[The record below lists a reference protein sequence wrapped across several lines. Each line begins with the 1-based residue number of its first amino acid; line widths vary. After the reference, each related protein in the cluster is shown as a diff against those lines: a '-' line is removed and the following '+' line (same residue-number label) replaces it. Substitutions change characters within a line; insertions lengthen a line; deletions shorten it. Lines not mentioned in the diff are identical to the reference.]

1 MRALVLQG
9 HERSLHAR
17 DGQIAVFLRG
27 EEVHRMDA
35 SEIEEVHLLGDV
47 EMSAACRRLL
57 LQREI
62 PVLLLSPA
70 GAFRGVLLGPG
81 SRYGERRLAQYKA
94 VGDPARRLSLARSIV
109 AGKLKNQVVPVRR
122 AHRLAPHEELVEAAV
137 ALGAAA
143 DQARQARDLDELRGI
158 EGYGAR
164 IYFQAMRRMVR
175 NPAFSFRERSRRP
188 PKDPVNAALSF
199 LYTLLCHR
207 TLHAAWRAGADP
219 QLGLL
224 HEAGRGKPAL
234 ALDLA
239 EEWRPIVDGVVLRVF
254 NQSMVRPDDFVSLD
268 ALDPSLAPS
277 ANAEDGE
284 DGEEEPPPREGGVWL
299 GSVGRSIVLHAWDE
313 RLRERSRSA
322 HLEGSWSLKEIVDQ
336 QARHLVSCFLD
347 HSIQYEPFAWR

>member
-17 DGQIAVFLRG
+17 DGQVVVFLRG

-35 SEIEEVHLLGDV
+35 SALEEVLLLGDV

-57 LQREI
+57 LQKEV
-62 PVLLLSPA
+62 PVLFLSPA
-70 GAFRGVLLGPG
+70 GAFRGALLGPG
-81 SRYGERRLAQYKA
+81 SRYGERRLAQYRA
-94 VGDPARRLSLARSIV
+94 VADPGRRLALARAIV

-122 AHRLAPHEELVEAAV
+122 AHRLAPQEELVEAAV
-137 ALGAAA
+137 AIGAAA
-143 DQARQARDLDELRGI
+143 EQARRARDLDELRGI

-164 IYFQAMRRMVR
+164 VYFRAMGRMLR
-175 NPAFSFRERSRRP
+175 NPAFSFQERSRRP
-188 PKDPVNAALSF
+188 PRDPFNAALSF

-254 NQSMVRPDDFVSLD
+254 NQSMVRPDDFVSLE

-277 ANAEDGE
+277 GGE
-284 DGEEEPPPREGGVWL
+284 EGEEGEEEPPPREGGVWL

-322 HLEGSWSLKEIVDQ
+322 HLEGSWSLKEILDQ
-336 QARHLVSCFLD
+336 QARHLVACFLD
-347 HSIQYEPFAWR
+347 PSIEYEPFAWR